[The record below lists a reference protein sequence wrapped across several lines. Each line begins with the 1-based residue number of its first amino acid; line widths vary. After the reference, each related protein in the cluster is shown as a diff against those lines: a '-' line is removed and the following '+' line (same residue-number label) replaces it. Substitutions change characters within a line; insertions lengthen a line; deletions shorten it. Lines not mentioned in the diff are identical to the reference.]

1 MENFGKLWSALSVQ
15 RRIVVIFV
23 TVAVFAAVLLLAR
36 GAGTRDMSL
45 LFGGLEA
52 AAAGDVITALDQ
64 QGVTY
69 EVRGNAIYVP
79 TTERDSL
86 RMALAGQGLPATG
99 RQGYEL
105 LDSLSGF
112 STTAQMFDAAY
123 WRAKEGE
130 LARTILANPQIRA
143 ARVHISTPSQRPF
156 QREQGQTAAVTV
168 TTDGVGLS
176 AQQIKALQYLVGA
189 AVPGLSPNDVAVI
202 DDAGGLLSQGDAAQ
216 NGASGDEQAENLR
229 QRAERLLAAR
239 VGAGNAVVEVSV
251 DQVTET
257 EMITERRV
265 DPDSRIAISTDVT
278 ESAGTSTDSRGG
290 DVTVASNLPEGDT
303 GANTGSSSN
312 ENSESRT
319 LTNYEVSQT
328 ERQLTRAPGAIRR
341 LTVAVLVNDVVETA
355 DDGTVTITPRSAEEL
370 AALEALVASAVGLNP
385 ERGDVL
391 TLRSMPFEPF
401 QALGTAA
408 VSPIAARP
416 LDMMQL
422 IQIGVLALVALI
434 LGLFVVRPIL
444 TSASAQSRPLELED
458 RAEPIDINPPMAML
472 SAPLDFSAISL
483 GCISSPAISMRKK
496 IPRSVIAVNTSLS
509 VREFMIGKLGG
520 DSLMTAPRTM
530 PDSNSPTSAGC

>member
-23 TVAVFAAVLLLAR
+23 TVVVFAAVLLLAR
-36 GAGTRDMSL
+36 SAGTRDMSL
-45 LFGGLEA
+45 LFGGLEPV
-52 AAAGDVITALDQ
+52 AAGDVVTALDQ
-64 QGVTY
+64 QGVSY

-99 RQGYEL
+99 SQGYEL

-143 ARVHISTPSQRPF
+143 ARVHISTPAQRTF
-156 QREQGQTAAVTV
+156 QRTQSQTAAVTV
-168 TTDGVGLS
+168 TTNGAGLP
-176 AQQIKALQYLVGA
+176 AQQIKALQYLIGA
-189 AVPGLSPNDVAVI
+189 AVPGLSPQDVAVI
-202 DDAGGLLSQGDAAQ
+202 DDAGGLLSQGDTAQ
-216 NGASGDEQAENLR
+216 NGASGDEQAESLR

-251 DQVTET
+251 DQVMET

-278 ESAGTSTDSRGG
+278 ESSGASTDSRGG
-290 DVTVASNLPEGDT
+290 DVTVASNLPEGDAGGNG
-303 GANTGSSSN
+303 GASSN
-312 ENSESRT
+312 ENNESRT

-341 LTVAVLVNDVVETA
+341 LTVAVLINDVVETA
-355 DDGTVTITPRSAEEL
+355 NDGTVTVTPRSAEEL

-401 QALGTAA
+401 EALGTSA
-408 VSPIAARP
+408 VGPISAMP
-416 LDMMQL
+416 LDLMQL
-422 IQIGVLALVALI
+422 IQIGVLAAVALI

-444 TSASAQSRPLELED
+444 TSAGAQARPLELED
-458 RAEPIDINPPMAML
+458 RAEPIDINPPMSMAMDDTDFGGFMGGNML
-472 SAPLDFSAISL
+472 EDSTDDDPVSRLKRIIAERETETLQVLQDWIEEPSAKA
-483 GCISSPAISMRKK
+483 
-496 IPRSVIAVNTSLS
+496 
-509 VREFMIGKLGG
+509 
-520 DSLMTAPRTM
+520 
-530 PDSNSPTSAGC
+530 NS